1 MGKYPSCDSCEAYK
15 DKFCV
20 DLKTGVRKFEPDPR
34 LGCPGH
40 KPVKL
45 FRMHDHPDESRK
57 SFGLN
62 ILDNNGIEL
71 DEKNPGPMGDWES
84 SGVFCKGENE
94 VTTRKCIDCAHMSQ
108 ANAPYVWQTPIG
120 FHVHTT
126 DYCQKFKVER
136 SRHAVCVC
144 TEHTPVEK
152 AKKPIPTEMFTVTK
166 TGDAN
171 TSEHYKHFRIQPID
185 FMVANDLGFL
195 EANVI
200 KYICR
205 YPYKENSLKDLE
217 KARQYVDWLIERERK
232 RGWNDVH

>member
-1 MGKYPSCDSCEAYK
+1 MGKYPSCDSCDAYVN
-15 DKFCV
+15 KFCV
-20 DLKTGVRKFEPDPR
+20 DRKSGVRKFEPDPR
-34 LGCPGH
+34 LGCPDH
-40 KPVKL
+40 QPVKL

-57 SFGLN
+57 SLGPSV
-62 ILDNNGIEL
+62 LDNNGIEL
-71 DEKNPGPMGDWES
+71 DEKNPGPMGDWKS

-108 ANAPYVWQTPIG
+108 ANAPY
-120 FHVHTT
+120 TT
-126 DYCQKFKVER
+126 GYCQKFKVVR
-136 SRHAVCVC
+136 SRHAFCVC
-144 TEHTPVEK
+144 AEYTPVEK

-185 FMVANDLGFL
+185 FVVANDLGFL

-205 YPYKENSLKDLE
+205 YPYKGSALKDLE

-232 RGWNDVH
+232 RGSV

>member
-34 LGCPGH
+34 LGCPDH

-45 FRMHDHPDESRK
+45 FRMHDHENRK
-57 SFGLN
+57 SIWPN

-71 DEKNPGPMGDWES
+71 DEKNPGSIGDWKPR
-84 SGVFCKGENE
+84 GIFCKGENE
-94 VTTRKCIDCAHMSQ
+94 NQVL
-108 ANAPYVWQTPIG
+108 P
-120 FHVHTT
+120 
-126 DYCQKFKVER
+126 
-136 SRHAVCVC
+136 
-144 TEHTPVEK
+144 
-152 AKKPIPTEMFTVTK
+152 KKPIPTEMFTVTK

-185 FMVANDLGFL
+185 FVVANDMGFL

-205 YPYKENSLKDLE
+205 YPYKGSALKDLE

-232 RGWNDVH
+232 RTAEYFRKFNKQSDERWGGFDPSYLFDKEPDEVRTRNVAAIVTKFWDVWLGWIRLFFNL